1 MSKKAGNESA
11 EDAGAIP
18 GAPAG
23 SDRITFLDLLIVMAK
38 RKWLILGLPFCMAI
52 LAAIGSFLV
61 PFVYTGT
68 IKLLPPQQ
76 APSTAGALL
85 SQLGGLGG
93 LASLAGGVLGSS
105 RVNDIYIA
113 MLKSRTVA
121 DNLIARFD
129 LQKYYEAE
137 KYTLSD
143 VRLVLERRTSI
154 VSGREGIITIEVED
168 KDAKF
173 AAELANAYVE
183 ELAKLTKVL
192 AVTEASRR
200 RLFFEQQL
208 TQARDNLTLAEVAAR
223 QGLQKG
229 GLAQAEA
236 QGRTIIEVTARLRA
250 QVSAKEVQ
258 IDAMRSFASA
268 DNADLQRNQQEL
280 EALKRELAR
289 VEGSSQIG
297 VARESGSGKSGL
309 ENFALLRNI
318 KYYEYLYELLAR
330 QYEIAKMD
338 EAKDSTIIQVLDKA
352 VEPDRR
358 TRPKR
363 TQNVIVAT
371 LISGVFAVVAAFV
384 LEAFAH
390 ARRDPEQVRRF
401 RTLVGYLRFRRA
413 G

>member
-1 MSKKAGNESA
+1 
-11 EDAGAIP
+11 
-18 GAPAG
+18 
-23 SDRITFLDLLIVMAK
+23 
-38 RKWLILGLPFCMAI
+38 
-52 LAAIGSFLV
+52 
-61 PFVYTGT
+61 
-68 IKLLPPQQ
+68 
-76 APSTAGALL
+76 
-85 SQLGGLGG
+85 
-93 LASLAGGVLGSS
+93 
-105 RVNDIYIA
+105 
-113 MLKSRTVA
+113 
-121 DNLIARFD
+121 
-129 LQKYYEAE
+129 
-137 KYTLSD
+137 
-143 VRLVLERRTSI
+143 
-154 VSGREGIITIEVED
+154 
-168 KDAKF
+168 
-173 AAELANAYVE
+173 VE

-268 DNADLQRNQQEL
+268 GNADLQRNQQEL

-330 QYEIAKMD
+330 QYEIAKID

-384 LEAFAH
+384 LKAFAQ

-401 RTLVGYLRFRRA
+401 RTLVGHLRFRRT